1 MSKTFDEMMKLL
13 EEKGGIAE
21 EEGAKLIK
29 EHGPLTDDEKKDLA
43 AAIRMRKALTKPA
56 EAPKPAEGE
65 KKDGTTEADK
75 KDEKPAEGEKKD
87 DKPAG
92 DAKPSEEKKDEAS
105 EATMDDYL
113 QALSVLDSDD
123 ASKED
128 KEKAEKVKEK
138 FESQ

>member
-1 MSKTFDEMMKLL
+1 MTKTFDEMMKLL
-13 EEKGGIAE
+13 EEKGGIAD

-29 EHGPLTDDEKKDLA
+29 EHGALTDDEKKDLA

-65 KKDGTTEADK
+65 KKDGAADAEK
-75 KDEKPAEGEKKD
+75 KDEKPAEGSA
-87 DKPAG
+87 PAA
-92 DAKPSEEKKDEAS
+92 DAKPAEAKKDEPA
-105 EATMDDYL
+105 EVTMDDYL
-113 QALSVLDSDD
+113 QALSVLDAED

-128 KEKAEKVKEK
+128 KEKAEKVKER